1 MGAVIVATSAA
12 VATFDTAGPV
22 HATTLADDCIVRN
35 EWVCPAYVSS
45 RRDDI
50 LTYLGEHVY
59 ITLVA
64 MAVSIVVAFV
74 LVLVA
79 RRLRQLRAFVLG
91 ASTIVYTIPSLVMF
105 SLLLPVTR
113 LTTTTVIIGLVL
125 YSLTILVRGF
135 LTALEG
141 VDADVKEAATG
152 MGFSPRT
159 LLLRVEL
166 PLALPTMF
174 AAIRVATVSTV
185 ALTTVGVIVGHG
197 GLGQLI
203 DRGRSSNFNPEVLTA
218 SVLCVVLAVLA
229 DVLLLAIQRWT
240 TPWRRTAVATT

>member
-1 MGAVIVATSAA
+1 M
-12 VATFDTAGPV
+12 
-22 HATTLADDCIVRN
+22 VRN
-35 EWVCPAYVSS
+35 EWICPAYVSS
-45 RRDDI
+45 RREDI
-50 LTYLGEHVY
+50 VTYLSEHVY
-59 ITLVA
+59 ITVVA
-64 MAVSIVVAFV
+64 MVVSIVVAFV

-79 RRLRQLRAFVLG
+79 RRIQRLRAFVLG
-91 ASTIVYTIPSLVMF
+91 ASTIIYTIPSLVMF
-105 SLLLPVTR
+105 SLLLPLTR
-113 LTTTTVIIGLVL
+113 LTATTVIVGLVL

-135 LTALEG
+135 LTALDD
-141 VDADVKEAATG
+141 VDADVREAATG
-152 MGFSPRT
+152 MGFGPRT

-166 PLALPTMF
+166 PLALPSMF

-229 DVLLLAIQRWT
+229 DVLLLGIQKWT
-240 TPWRRTAVATT
+240 TPWRRSVVAA